1 MQTRSQTEFHEPI
14 LLLDPQSQSAAE
26 LAAHLESRGFPTW
39 IESNATGALAAIA
52 RVQFG
57 TLILVADLDDPVRLG
72 WLDALRGRAARSWI
86 IVISRQCDAKTCN
99 LIYRHGGDACM
110 TAPVS
115 FYELTRRL
123 TAFQLRAR
131 PLF

>member
-1 MQTRSQTEFHEPI
+1 MTRSQTEFHEPI

-26 LAAHLESRGFPTW
+26 LAAQLVSSGFPTW
-39 IESNATGALAAIA
+39 IESNATGAQAAIA
-52 RVQFG
+52 RRRFAS
-57 TLILVADLDDPVRLG
+57 LILVGDIDDPVRLG

-86 IVISRQCDAKTCN
+86 IIISPQCDANTCN

-115 FYELTRRL
+115 FHELTRRL

>member
-1 MQTRSQTEFHEPI
+1 MQRRSQTEFHEPV
-14 LLLDPQSQSAAE
+14 LLIDPQSQGAAE
-26 LAAHLESRGFPTW
+26 LAAALEASGFHTR
-39 IESNATGALAAIA
+39 IESDVTGAQAATA
-52 RVQFG
+52 REPFA
-57 TLILVADLDDPVRLG
+57 TLILVADVADPVSLG

-86 IVISRQCDAKTCN
+86 IVISPQCNAKTCN

-115 FYELTRRL
+115 VHELTQRL

>member
-14 LLLDPQSQSAAE
+14 LLLDPQPQTAAD
-26 LAAHLESRGFPTW
+26 LAAHLVSSGFPTW
-39 IESNATGALAAIA
+39 IESNAIGAQAAIA
-52 RVQFG
+52 RRQFA
-57 TLILVADLDDPVRLG
+57 TLILVADIHDPIRLD

-86 IVISRQCDAKTCN
+86 IVVGPQCDAKTCN

-115 FYELTRRL
+115 FHELTRRL